1 MASSKALLDTSILS
15 AIMKGIP
22 AVMPR
27 ARAYLADHGA
37 FSFSGITRYE
47 ILRGLKAKNALVQ
60 SAAFDRLCAASEILP
75 LTDDVIVRAAE
86 VYGDLKRL
94 GALIGDGDILIGATA
109 LVHGL
114 TVTTDNEDH
123 FRRIPGLTIENWLRG

>member
-22 AVMPR
+22 GVMPR

-37 FSFSGITRYE
+37 FSFSGLTRYE
-47 ILRGLKAKNALVQ
+47 ILRGLKAKNAVAQ
-60 SAAFDRLCAASEILP
+60 SAAFDRLCAASEVLP
-75 LTDDVIVRAAE
+75 LTDDVIVKAAE
-86 VYGDLKRL
+86 VYADLKLR

-114 TVTTDNEDH
+114 NVATDNEDH
-123 FRRIPGLTIENWLRG
+123 FRRIPGLTVENWLRG